1 MLLID
6 NSMWDVIKNGPAER
20 KAGEDGVVP
29 PPRTDAERKVRQ
41 TEMKALSTLLF
52 AIPNEYQHQFMNC
65 ENAKVLW
72 QALEK
77 RFAGSKSTKRNQKAI
92 LRQQYENFMSSKN
105 ETMTQTFD
113 RYNKLIGE
121 LATVGVQI
129 DNDDIN
135 RKFLRSLGEE
145 WTKYTVSLRVFEAE
159 VEAKRKPIG
168 YSHNTALLSSESSQ
182 SNDPGSYTAASDS
195 FNAAKPSSG
204 VDQTLEAFLASH
216 VKTSLINEDLEQIS
230 PDDLEEMDIKWQMA
244 MLTMRIKRFIKRT
257 GRNNFGMKRE
267 DGAGFDKSKVRCY
280 KCNDLGHF
288 ARECKGNGPQPNH
301 QTKFNKNSSGN
312 SSQAL
317 VSQEGFGFDWSDQA
331 KEAVQNQALMAEIT
345 ESSSSSSSSSE
356 IPSEVISKLCSK
368 SCIDIVK
375 KYRDHN
381 QSMCDCIK
389 KLEQFKRESN
399 ERKEYEIKLSKC
411 RAELEKVRTELELS
425 KADIEKFSK
434 ASKAM
439 DEILKAQIND
449 DLKRGLGYHNNPSP
463 YNNNYI
469 PPKSNLAD
477 RLDSEDLKPG
487 LTEVDPV
494 EGVVEDFGE
503 GEETRKKNKGKYV
516 PEDNHILTNENGGRT
531 FLNHLAKDC
540 YFNPINQRKSCQKLT
555 SPLIA
560 RKKQQ
565 FQAKKVECNNKK
577 VVPNQNRKSQ
587 PKEKVQ
593 VKKVE
598 TKSVEMV
605 AKWVPKAVVSNT
617 AATEN
622 NRSNC
627 ESNKKNTVAS
637 NSINTNLVTTA
648 ASTEKREPYIVTMY
662 SSHEIPSK
670 DYMLKL
676 NRLAEFKY
684 GNQGKG
690 KNVWHVDSGCSRHMT
705 GIMSLLENFKKFDGG
720 HVAFGE
726 NPKGGK
732 VSGKGKISKGMMT
745 FEDVYYV
752 EQLKYNLLSV
762 SQVCDKKHSILFND
776 EECMILSPEFKI
788 VDENMIL
795 LRAPRKNNV
804 YCLDL
809 EDVSSKSCLNCLWSK
824 ASLSESS
831 LWHRRMC
838 HMNFKNMNKLVK
850 GNLVRGLP
858 AKEFSCDDHCVSCL
872 KGKQHKSTH
881 KSKEINTIS
890 APLQLLHMD
899 LFGPTNVMSIGKKSY
914 CLVIV
919 DDYSR
924 FTWVFF
930 LRTTDET
937 SGLIKPFV
945 IRVENKT
952 NLKVKFI
959 RSDNGTE
966 FKNAD
971 LNSFCE
977 AKGIERQYSAPRT
990 PQQNGVAERRNR
1002 TLIEAA
1008 RTMLVDSKLPIT
1020 FWAEAVNTACYVQN
1034 RVLIVKSKGKT
1045 PYELFEKK
1053 KPFIGFL
1060 KPFGFPCTIL
1070 NTKSQ
1075 LGKFDSKSEDG
1086 FLVGYSSQSKALRVF
1101 NSSSR
1106 IIEESDNVECNENTP
1121 NVRGTD
1127 PNWLFDIDSLT
1138 NSLNMS
1144 SAVETGSKTD
1154 KSKETRKPFVM
1165 FPMPTVD
1172 PIEFCHEEEE
1182 PEPEKEDDV
1191 DIGPKEP
1198 RENQSEKE
1206 KELEKETTLNLPV
1219 TLQEEDA
1226 DGSQSL
1232 DMSII
1237 DPQIT
1242 HQEDYIDN
1250 SHSSELNVTNLNE
1263 DGEGYESN
1271 LGVNLPEEPLHL
1283 TRTQKNHPSSLV
1295 IGDIQSPMITRK
1307 QSKDLDFQNPHSAM
1321 FSCFLSQTEPK
1332 KVFDAMKDP
1341 SWIEAMQE
1349 ELLQFVLQH
1358 VWDLTDLPKGHR
1370 AIGTKWIF
1378 RNKKDKGGIV
1388 IKNKAR
1394 LVAQGY
1400 TQEEGID
1407 YDDVFAPVARIEAIR
1422 LFLAFASY
1430 KQFWVYQMDV
1440 KSAFLYGKI
1449 EEEVYVCQPPGF
1461 EDPRFPDKVYKLRKA
1476 LYGLHQAPRAWYDTL
1491 STYLL
1496 ENQFERGVIDK
1507 TLFIKKKRLDL
1518 LLVQI
1523 YVDDIIFGSTK
1534 EEMCK
1539 EFEDLMHKRFKMSS
1553 MGELTFFLGLQVKQK
1568 EDGIL
1573 IKQSKYVKDMLT
1585 KFGFLDAKSASTPME
1600 TQKQL
1605 TADVEGE
1612 EVDVHQYRS
1621 MIGSLMYLTA
1631 SRPDIMFAVSVCAR
1645 FQVRPKDYHLQAVK
1659 RIFRYLKGQPRLGLW
1674 YPYESPFELL
1684 AYTDT
1689 DYGGA
1694 SLDRKSTSGGCQF
1707 WVQDLCHGSVLWIQN
1722 QMLDYGIT
1730 FLNTPVYI
1738 DNNSA
1743 ISIVNN
1749 PVKHSKTKHIEIKY
1763 HFIRDSNE
1771 KKLIQVLKVHTDYQY
1786 ADLFTK
1792 AFDVGRFKDD
1802 LRFYEEH
1809 NKVGFLSKGKK
1820 SEGFNEIVD
1829 FLQASTLAHAI
1840 LLSPKIYIDHQ
1851 RDFWMNAHVET
1862 LNNVKVIQTTV
1873 SNRSL
1878 TVSESTIRRC
1888 LQLDD
1893 EGGESSI
1900 ATTEIFNA
1908 LAQMGY
1914 EGSLKSL
1921 KIQKN
1926 KFGHQWK
1933 FLVHIL
1939 IHCFSRKTSG
1949 WNEFGSTIASALVCL
1964 ATSRKFNFSNM
1975 IFENLVAN
1983 LDSKST
1989 SKSFYMYPRFV
2000 QEVIN
2005 LELTDV
2011 PVTGQ
2016 TYNRNDPSFKM
2027 FSNMKRGGTSTIT
2040 PLFPTMIGVIPP
2052 SGEASSLQPTHSSTP
2067 PDDLPT
2073 PTTSNTPLTPV
2084 YVTPTPALKVYE
2096 RKIKRAPSSFGSTQ
2110 PKPKSPLVEHS
2121 PLEFNQRETQGVFP
2135 KSNAEEVPS
2144 KEMLGHVDGVAHTTG
2159 VSQGVHQASVNISK
2173 TLSTAT
2179 LNEKSLRG
2187 PRCQETMG
2195 VDSVSARLKTATKI
2209 PKDPAQKGSTSK
2221 SGEGSFSQKELMA
2234 SLAAIAKDLE
2244 THDAQFQA
2252 HASKHDETA
2261 IRMELLEK
2269 MVKTQNQLITD
2280 VYKKCQAQ
2288 GAQVAAQNMKISA
2301 LQRRYATLAAFT
2313 KGEKV
2318 KVKGELKVKSKFV
2331 KAALSKDAQK
2341 KPTEDNTKKTTPKAA
2356 TTEVIPQTKG
2366 IVIKEKVE
2374 LKKAEKKNIDPK
2386 DKGKDILIEEPKK
2399 KKAKQIP
2406 KEIKEEMSLRTIFSM
2421 MTPDELEKAK
2431 KIAAKQEV
2439 SLEVAKKLQQEEDQA
2454 VEKSSVDKLKPKSKP
2469 QKKKVAPRKVTKK
2482 TKQVSKAEERKG
2494 RVRFLVNAVGGTE
2507 SMYAGWTDK
2516 KIEERYNQER
2526 DALQQKKEEEKEV
2539 EEEEEG
2545 MPVIQRRSKRKHDV
2559 AVVVE
2564 SENEKET
2571 EKEKEKEI
2579 EKKIAEETMENVT
2592 LKDGDSQPSEQ
2603 QKDNDAKRKKSIAH
2617 KKSDKKAKL
2626 VHDSA
2631 GSEIIDWDSQG
2642 QDGQIS
2648 WVIESKGGKLDT
2660 HRNTH
2665 HMFSRLSIVDL
2676 KKMYE
2681 IGCVKDPKG
2690 RTEVVQFIED
2700 LKVMFAF
2707 EKSRDDYR
2715 KKVSQMNCEGLG
2727 GVRATAWS
2735 TFKRNRVV
2743 SISFNT
2749 RQCYFLLDKSLR
2761 LGFIFWLGIEEQSE
2775 IGMAGDSSTVNLLT
2789 VDVHYNGRFSQNP
2802 FDYLDSVRVCI
2813 QDVDF
2818 GGMSFMEFKTW
2829 LQKLINGRWND
2840 IYFCITKKNL
2850 ANDIRRLGNECDFLD
2865 FICDG
2870 YKDGNDLSMSIYV
2883 DHEGK
2888 PIIDWADQEAV
2899 YEEGDEDEGQQLDDD
2914 NDSECFDAELYE
2926 HEVEEEVPTL
2936 NKTVGDA
2943 FLHKVSGIP
2952 ISVTLSESGPVYPV
2966 HNENL
2971 EWNQMVPVLG
2981 MQFSNPLELKQC
2993 IANYAVAGGFDL

>member
-1 MLLID
+1 MDSQEGVFANKVPMLKPNEFDMWKIRIRQHMLLID
-6 NSMWDVIKNGPAER
+6 YSMWDVIENGPAER
-20 KAGEDGVVP
+20 KAGENGVVP

-145 WTKYTVSLRVFEAE
+145 WTMYTVSLRQIFEAE

-168 YSHNTALLSSESSQ
+168 YSHNTALLSSESSH

-195 FNAAKPSSG
+195 FIAAKPSSG

-288 ARECKGNGPQPNH
+288 AKECKGNGPQPSH

-331 KEAVQNQALMAEIT
+331 EEAVQNQALMAEIT
-345 ESSSSSSSSSE
+345 ESSSSSE

-368 SCIDIVK
+368 SCIDTVK

-381 QSMCDCIK
+381 HSMCDNIQ
-389 KLEQFKRESN
+389 KLEQFRRESN
-399 ERKEYEIKLSKC
+399 EVIVSLEDQIKAYQANELQFEYDQNYWKWERKEYEIKLSKC
-411 RAELEKVRTELELS
+411 RSELEKLRLMMTL
-425 KADIEKFSK
+425 
-434 ASKAM
+434 
-439 DEILKAQIND
+439 
-449 DLKRGLGYHNNPSP
+449 RGLGYHNTPPP

-477 RLDSEDLKPG
+477 RLDSKDLKPG

-494 EGVVEDFGE
+494 EGVVEELGE
-503 GEETRKKNKGKYV
+503 GEESRKKEKGKFV
-516 PEDNHILTNENGGRT
+516 PEENHILTNENGGRP
-531 FLNHLAKDC
+531 FVKSNKFQFKRGNQRNWNNQWAKSHGIDLSKINRPKPCFICCKLNHLAKDC
-540 YFNPINQRKSCQKLT
+540 YFNPINQRKTFQKLT

-577 VVPNQNRKSQ
+577 VVPHQNRKSQ

-598 TKSVEMV
+598 TKSVKMV
-605 AKWVPKAVVSNT
+605 AKWVPKAAVINT
-617 AATEN
+617 AAAEN
-622 NRSNC
+622 SRSNC
-627 ESNKKNTVAS
+627 ESNKKDTVAS
-637 NSINTNLVTTA
+637 NSINTNPVTTA
-648 ASTEKREPYIVTMY
+648 ASTEKRKPYIVTKY

-684 GNQGKG
+684 
-690 KNVWHVDSGCSRHMT
+690 
-705 GIMSLLENFKKFDGG
+705 
-720 HVAFGE
+720 
-726 NPKGGK
+726 GGK

-752 EQLKYNLLSV
+752 EQLKYNMLSV

-795 LRAPRKNNV
+795 LRAPRKDNV

-809 EDVSSKSCLNCLWSK
+809 EDVSSKSSLNCLLSK

-831 LWHRRMC
+831 IWHRRMC

-881 KSKEINTIS
+881 KSKEVNTIS

-930 LRTTDET
+930 LRTKDET

-952 NLKVKFI
+952 NLKVKVI

-990 PQQNGVAERRNR
+990 PQQNG
-1002 TLIEAA
+1002 
-1008 RTMLVDSKLPIT
+1008 
-1020 FWAEAVNTACYVQN
+1020 AEAVNTACYVQN

-1060 KPFGFPCTIL
+1060 KPFGCPCTIV

-1121 NVRGTD
+1121 NVPGTG

-1144 SAVETGSKTD
+1144 YAVETGSSTD
-1154 KSKETRKPFVM
+1154 KSKETRTPFVM

-1172 PIEFCHEEEE
+1172 PIEFCHDEEE

-1191 DIGPKEP
+1191 DTGPKEH
-1198 RENQSEKE
+1198 RENQNEKE
-1206 KELEKETTLNLPV
+1206 NDLEKETTLNLPV

-1226 DGSQSL
+1226 DGSQSS

-1237 DPQIT
+1237 DPQIS
-1242 HQEDYIDN
+1242 HQEDFIN
-1250 SHSSELNVTNLNE
+1250 ASHSSELNVTNLNE
-1263 DGEGYESN
+1263 DGESYESN

-1307 QSKDLDFQNPHSAM
+1307 QSKDLGFQNPHSAM

-1358 VWDLTDLPKGHR
+1358 VWDLTDLPRGHR

-1378 RNKKDKGGIV
+1378 RNKKDEKGIV

-1430 KQFWVYQMDV
+1430 KRFKVYQMDV

-1449 EEEVYVCQPPGF
+1449 KEEVYVCQPPGF

-1507 TLFIKKKRLDL
+1507 TLFIKKKGSDL

-1573 IKQSKYVKDMLT
+1573 INQSKYVKDMLT

-1600 TQKQL
+1600 THRQL

-1631 SRPDIMFAVSVCAR
+1631 SRPDIMFVVCVCAR
-1645 FQVRPKDYHLQAVK
+1645 FQVRPKDSHLQAVK

-1684 AYTDT
+1684 AYTDS

-1707 WVQDLCHGSVLWIQN
+1707 MGARLVSWQCKKQTTVSTSTAEAEYVAAAQCCSQVLWIQN

-1792 AFDVGRFKDD
+1792 
-1802 LRFYEEH
+1802 
-1809 NKVGFLSKGKK
+1809 
-1820 SEGFNEIVD
+1820 
-1829 FLQASTLAHAI
+1829 
-1840 LLSPKIYIDHQ
+1840 
-1851 RDFWMNAHVET
+1851 
-1862 LNNVKVIQTTV
+1862 
-1873 SNRSL
+1873 
-1878 TVSESTIRRC
+1878 
-1888 LQLDD
+1888 
-1893 EGGESSI
+1893 
-1900 ATTEIFNA
+1900 
-1908 LAQMGY
+1908 
-1914 EGSLKSL
+1914 
-1921 KIQKN
+1921 
-1926 KFGHQWK
+1926 
-1933 FLVHIL
+1933 
-1939 IHCFSRKTSG
+1939 
-1949 WNEFGSTIASALVCL
+1949 
-1964 ATSRKFNFSNM
+1964 
-1975 IFENLVAN
+1975 
-1983 LDSKST
+1983 
-1989 SKSFYMYPRFV
+1989 SF
-2000 QEVIN
+2000 
-2005 LELTDV
+2005 
-2011 PVTGQ
+2011 
-2016 TYNRNDPSFKM
+2016 
-2027 FSNMKRGGTSTIT
+2027 
-2040 PLFPTMIGVIPP
+2040 
-2052 SGEASSLQPTHSSTP
+2052 
-2067 PDDLPT
+2067 
-2073 PTTSNTPLTPV
+2073 
-2084 YVTPTPALKVYE
+2084 
-2096 RKIKRAPSSFGSTQ
+2096 
-2110 PKPKSPLVEHS
+2110 
-2121 PLEFNQRETQGVFP
+2121 
-2135 KSNAEEVPS
+2135 
-2144 KEMLGHVDGVAHTTG
+2144 
-2159 VSQGVHQASVNISK
+2159 
-2173 TLSTAT
+2173 
-2179 LNEKSLRG
+2179 
-2187 PRCQETMG
+2187 
-2195 VDSVSARLKTATKI
+2195 
-2209 PKDPAQKGSTSK
+2209 
-2221 SGEGSFSQKELMA
+2221 
-2234 SLAAIAKDLE
+2234 
-2244 THDAQFQA
+2244 
-2252 HASKHDETA
+2252 
-2261 IRMELLEK
+2261 
-2269 MVKTQNQLITD
+2269 
-2280 VYKKCQAQ
+2280 
-2288 GAQVAAQNMKISA
+2288 
-2301 LQRRYATLAAFT
+2301 
-2313 KGEKV
+2313 
-2318 KVKGELKVKSKFV
+2318 
-2331 KAALSKDAQK
+2331 
-2341 KPTEDNTKKTTPKAA
+2341 
-2356 TTEVIPQTKG
+2356 
-2366 IVIKEKVE
+2366 
-2374 LKKAEKKNIDPK
+2374 
-2386 DKGKDILIEEPKK
+2386 
-2399 KKAKQIP
+2399 
-2406 KEIKEEMSLRTIFSM
+2406 
-2421 MTPDELEKAK
+2421 
-2431 KIAAKQEV
+2431 
-2439 SLEVAKKLQQEEDQA
+2439 
-2454 VEKSSVDKLKPKSKP
+2454 
-2469 QKKKVAPRKVTKK
+2469 
-2482 TKQVSKAEERKG
+2482 
-2494 RVRFLVNAVGGTE
+2494 
-2507 SMYAGWTDK
+2507 
-2516 KIEERYNQER
+2516 
-2526 DALQQKKEEEKEV
+2526 
-2539 EEEEEG
+2539 
-2545 MPVIQRRSKRKHDV
+2545 
-2559 AVVVE
+2559 
-2564 SENEKET
+2564 
-2571 EKEKEKEI
+2571 
-2579 EKKIAEETMENVT
+2579 
-2592 LKDGDSQPSEQ
+2592 
-2603 QKDNDAKRKKSIAH
+2603 
-2617 KKSDKKAKL
+2617 
-2626 VHDSA
+2626 
-2631 GSEIIDWDSQG
+2631 
-2642 QDGQIS
+2642 
-2648 WVIESKGGKLDT
+2648 
-2660 HRNTH
+2660 
-2665 HMFSRLSIVDL
+2665 
-2676 KKMYE
+2676 
-2681 IGCVKDPKG
+2681 
-2690 RTEVVQFIED
+2690 
-2700 LKVMFAF
+2700 
-2707 EKSRDDYR
+2707 
-2715 KKVSQMNCEGLG
+2715 
-2727 GVRATAWS
+2727 
-2735 TFKRNRVV
+2735 
-2743 SISFNT
+2743 
-2749 RQCYFLLDKSLR
+2749 
-2761 LGFIFWLGIEEQSE
+2761 
-2775 IGMAGDSSTVNLLT
+2775 
-2789 VDVHYNGRFSQNP
+2789 
-2802 FDYLDSVRVCI
+2802 
-2813 QDVDF
+2813 
-2818 GGMSFMEFKTW
+2818 
-2829 LQKLINGRWND
+2829 
-2840 IYFCITKKNL
+2840 
-2850 ANDIRRLGNECDFLD
+2850 
-2865 FICDG
+2865 
-2870 YKDGNDLSMSIYV
+2870 
-2883 DHEGK
+2883 
-2888 PIIDWADQEAV
+2888 
-2899 YEEGDEDEGQQLDDD
+2899 
-2914 NDSECFDAELYE
+2914 
-2926 HEVEEEVPTL
+2926 
-2936 NKTVGDA
+2936 
-2943 FLHKVSGIP
+2943 
-2952 ISVTLSESGPVYPV
+2952 
-2966 HNENL
+2966 
-2971 EWNQMVPVLG
+2971 
-2981 MQFSNPLELKQC
+2981 
-2993 IANYAVAGGFDL
+2993 